1 MLKTTANMCETGRNN
16 MTYTTVEQK
25 IAWQYLKAYL
35 RYIDLA

>member
-1 MLKTTANMCETGRNN
+1 MCETGHNN

-25 IAWQYLKAYL
+25 IDWQYLKAYL